1 MNRAASIWIVLGLVV
16 LGILLIL
23 AFRSPADVD
32 ESMDQAATSTAQAMN
47 RAAARTEASAE
58 LTALQ
63 ARVVAGETY
72 DSLKDDF
79 AKVRTNLA
87 AAYENVE
94 GEAAQEWAEIS
105 SDFDEFEASAREGTS
120 NFLDVLARLI
130 ARFSADVRVESP
142 GE

>member
-1 MNRAASIWIVLGLVV
+1 
-16 LGILLIL
+16 
-23 AFRSPADVD
+23 
-32 ESMDQAATSTAQAMN
+32 
-47 RAAARTEASAE
+47 E

-130 ARFSADVRVESP
+130 ARFSADIRVESA

>member
-32 ESMDQAATSTAQAMN
+32 ESMDQAATSTAQVID

-63 ARVVAGETY
+63 ARIVAGETY

-130 ARFSADVRVESP
+130 ARFSADIRVESA